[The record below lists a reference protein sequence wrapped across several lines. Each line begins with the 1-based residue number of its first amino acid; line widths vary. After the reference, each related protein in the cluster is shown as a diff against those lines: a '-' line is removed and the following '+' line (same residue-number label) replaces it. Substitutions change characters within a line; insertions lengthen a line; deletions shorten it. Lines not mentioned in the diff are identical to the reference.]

1 MQLNKYVTHHLN
13 TLFPQRNIGLRSICI
28 NPTYVSPLYLIQ
40 CRFQH
45 DKDKTVETANNMR
58 KLLAVHLKNLPLKHK
73 LATEL
78 GLSDVLQSMSSYDSG
93 YLSDLA
99 KL

>member
-1 MQLNKYVTHHLN
+1 
-13 TLFPQRNIGLRSICI
+13 
-28 NPTYVSPLYLIQ
+28 
-40 CRFQH
+40 
-45 DKDKTVETANNMR
+45 MR

-78 GLSDVLQSMSSYDSG
+78 GLSDILQSMSSYDSG